1 MKTNSPVVNGSN
13 STSKLPRWVLEMDR
27 ITVPHT
33 VSAVI
38 VSVADSLSP
47 LCDALLGSNERAEF
61 KVIFEM
67 IKTFY
72 IMIEKVFILFGRSGL
87 ARPFLIFS
95 LNCPR
100 RLRTMG

>member
-1 MKTNSPVVNGSN
+1 
-13 STSKLPRWVLEMDR
+13 MDR

-61 KVIFEM
+61 KVIFETR
-67 IKTFY
+67 KP
-72 IMIEKVFILFGRSGL
+72 FIW
-87 ARPFLIFS
+87 RP
-95 LNCPR
+95 NPNW
-100 RLRTMG
+100 

>member
-33 VSAVI
+33 ASAVI

-47 LCDALLGSNERAEF
+47 
-61 KVIFEM
+61 
-67 IKTFY
+67 
-72 IMIEKVFILFGRSGL
+72 FIL
-87 ARPFLIFS
+87 
-95 LNCPR
+95 
-100 RLRTMG
+100 

>member
-13 STSKLPRWVLEMDR
+13 STSKLPRWVKEMDR
-27 ITVPHT
+27 ITVLHT

-67 IKTFY
+67 RKP
-72 IMIEKVFILFGRSGL
+72 FIW
-87 ARPFLIFS
+87 
-95 LNCPR
+95 CPNPNW
-100 RLRTMG
+100 